1 MSIPNCLL
9 ERELDPL
16 GAEPHPRLA
25 ELALLLWKS
34 CVELSGVLLEASDK
48 QR

>member
-16 GAEPHPRLA
+16 GAEPLLRLA
-25 ELALLLWKS
+25 ELALLGLGF
-34 CVELSGVLLEASDK
+34 CQRHLTCSDS
-48 QR
+48 